1 MDPISDVF
9 TALEV
14 QSVTYGRFEF
24 GTPWGIRFPPG
35 HASFGMVLRGQCW
48 LQAEGSDALSLDGG
62 DCYVLP
68 RGVAYSLRD
77 DDASALVDLDA
88 FISTLQASHRYGG
101 DGRTTVMLTGCFT
114 LDSSFSKPVVDL
126 LPSTIH
132 IKADEPQSSSL
143 QSTIRLLAAE
153 MQHDAPGSQVVVNRL
168 TDVFFLQAIRFY
180 MSKHKDCASHWLRAV
195 SDPQIGRVL
204 TAMHG
209 DMARLWTV
217 EELAAEGGMSR
228 AGFAM
233 RFKQLVGETPVEYLT
248 RWRMYKAT
256 RLLRDR
262 GRKLLEV
269 ANSVGYD
276 SDAAFN
282 RAFKRMHGVSAGE
295 YRRTIVA
302 TNTMATPQHA
312 L

>member
-14 QSVTYGRFEF
+14 QSVFYGRSEF
-24 GTPWGIRFPPG
+24 GAPWGIRFPPG

-48 LQAEGSDALSLDGG
+48 LQVDGSSELALDSG

-77 DDASALVDLDA
+77 DATSALVDMEQ
-88 FISTLQASHRYGG
+88 IVKTLQATHRYGG
-101 DGRTTVMLTGCFT
+101 DGRATVMLTGCFT
-114 LDSSFSKPVVDL
+114 LDSSFSKPVIDL

-132 IKADEPQSSSL
+132 IKANEPKSSPL
-143 QSTIRLLAAE
+143 ESTVRLLAAE
-153 MQHDAPGSQVVVNRL
+153 MQQDAPGSQVIVNRL
-168 TDVFFLQAIRFY
+168 TDVFFLQAIRAY
-180 MSKHKDCASHWLRAV
+180 MSQHKGCSSHWLRAV
-195 SDPQIGRVL
+195 ADPQIGRVL

-217 EELAAEGGMSR
+217 EELAKEGGMSR

-233 RFKQLVGETPVEYLT
+233 RFKQLVGETPLEYLT

-256 RLLRDR
+256 RLLRDG

-282 RAFKRMHGVSAGE
+282 RAFKRTHGVSAGE
-295 YRRTIVA
+295 YRRSIAVA
-302 TNTMATPQHA
+302 GTT
-312 L
+312 

>member
-14 QSVTYGRFEF
+14 QSVFYGRYEF
-24 GTPWGIRFPPG
+24 GAPWGIRFPPG

-48 LQAEGSDALSLDGG
+48 LQVEGSGELAVDGG

-68 RGVAYSLRD
+68 RGVAYSLRN
-77 DDASALVDLDA
+77 DADSALVDIDQVIQTLD
-88 FISTLQASHRYGG
+88 TSHRYGG

-114 LDSSFSKPVVDL
+114 LDSSFSKPVIDL

-132 IKADEPQSSSL
+132 IKADEPQSAPL
-143 QSTIRLLAAE
+143 QNTIRLLATE
-153 MQHDAPGSQVVVNRL
+153 MQQDAPGSQVIVNRL
-168 TDVFFLQAIRFY
+168 TDVFFLQAIRLY
-180 MSKHKDCASHWLRAV
+180 MSRNTGCSSHWLRAV
-195 SDPQIGRVL
+195 GDPQVGRVL

-233 RFKQLVGETPVEYLT
+233 RFKQLVGETPLEYLT

-295 YRRTIVA
+295 YRRTIAA
-302 TNTMATPQHA
+302 TQ
-312 L
+312 

>member
-1 MDPISDVF
+1 M
-9 TALEV
+9 
-14 QSVTYGRFEF
+14 
-24 GTPWGIRFPPG
+24 
-35 HASFGMVLRGQCW
+35 
-48 LQAEGSDALSLDGG
+48 
-62 DCYVLP
+62 
-68 RGVAYSLRD
+68 
-77 DDASALVDLDA
+77 
-88 FISTLQASHRYGG
+88 
-101 DGRTTVMLTGCFT
+101 
-114 LDSSFSKPVVDL
+114 DL
-126 LPSTIH
+126 LPATIH
-132 IKADEPQSSSL
+132 IKGDEPQSSTL

-153 MQHDAPGSQVVVNRL
+153 IQNDAPGSQIIVNRL

-180 MSKHKDCASHWLRAV
+180 MSKHKDCASHWLRDV
-195 SDPQIGRVL
+195 GDPQIGRVL
-204 TAMHG
+204 KAMHG

-217 EELAAEGGMSR
+217 EELAVEGGMSR

-233 RFKQLVGETPVEYLT
+233 RFKQLVGETPLEYLT

-295 YRRTIVA
+295 YRRTIA
-302 TNTMATPQHA
+302 AN
-312 L
+312 

>member
-14 QSVTYGRFEF
+14 QSVIYGRSEF
-24 GTPWGIRFPPG
+24 GAPWGIRFPAG
-35 HASFGMVLRGQCW
+35 HASFGMVLRGHCW
-48 LQAEGSDALSLDGG
+48 LQVEGSGELSLDGG

-77 DDASALVDLDA
+77 EASSALADFDQVIKA
-88 FISTLQASHRYGG
+88 FQVSRHYGG

-132 IKADEPQSSSL
+132 IKADEPQSSTL
-143 QSTIRLLAAE
+143 QNTIRLLADE
-153 MQHDAPGSQVVVNRL
+153 MQHDAPGSQVIVNRL
-168 TDVFFLQAIRFY
+168 TDVFFLQAVRFY
-180 MSKHKDCASHWLRAV
+180 MSQQKDCASHWLRAV
-195 SDPQIGRVL
+195 GDPQIGRVL

-228 AGFAM
+228 AGFAL
-233 RFKQLVGETPVEYLT
+233 RFKQLVGETPLEYLT

-282 RAFKRMHGVSAGE
+282 RAFKRTHGVSAGE
-295 YRRTIVA
+295 YRRSIA
-302 TNTMATPQHA
+302 AS
-312 L
+312 

>member
-1 MDPISDVF
+1 MDPTFDVF

-14 QSVTYGRFEF
+14 QSVIYGRFEC
-24 GTPWGIRFPPG
+24 GAPWGIRFPPG
-35 HASFGMVLRGQCW
+35 HASFGMVLRGHCW
-48 LQAEGSDALSLDGG
+48 LQAEGSAALSLEGG

-77 DDASALVDLDA
+77 EATSALVDLDA

-101 DGRTTVMLTGCFT
+101 DGRTTVMLPGCFP
-114 LDSSFSKPVVDL
+114 LDSSFSKPVRDRC
-126 LPSTIH
+126 PASIH
-132 IKADEPQSSSL
+132 IKGSEPKSSTL

-153 MQHDAPGSQVVVNRL
+153 IQNDAPGSQIVVNRL
-168 TDVFFLQAIRFY
+168 TDVFFLQAIRSY
-180 MSKHKDCASHWLRAV
+180 MSQNKDCASHWLRAV
-195 SDPQIGRVL
+195 GDPQIGRAL

-209 DMARLWTV
+209 NMARLWTV
-217 EELAAEGGMSR
+217 EDLAAEGGMSR

-233 RFKQLVGETPVEYLT
+233 RFKQLVGETPLEYLT

-262 GRKLLEV
+262 GRHLPQV

-295 YRRTIVA
+295 YRRTIAA
-302 TNTMATPQHA
+302 TNITAPPQRA

>member
-14 QSVTYGRFEF
+14 QSVFYGRYEF
-24 GTPWGIRFPPG
+24 GAPWGIRFPAG
-35 HASFGMVLRGQCW
+35 HASFGMVLRGHCW
-48 LQAEGSDALSLDGG
+48 LQVEGSGELALDGG
-62 DCYVLP
+62 DCFVLP

-77 DDASALVDLDA
+77 EATSTLVD
-88 FISTLQASHRYGG
+88 IGQVTGTLQASHRYGG

-132 IKADEPQSSSL
+132 IKADEPQSSTL
-143 QSTIRLLAAE
+143 QNTIRLLADE
-153 MQHDAPGSQVVVNRL
+153 MQHDAPGSQVIVNRL

-195 SDPQIGRVL
+195 GDPQIGRVL

-209 DMARLWTV
+209 DMTRLWTV

-233 RFKQLVGETPVEYLT
+233 RFKQLVGETPLEYLT

-295 YRRTIVA
+295 YRRTIAA
-302 TNTMATPQHA
+302 T
-312 L
+312 

>member
-1 MDPISDVF
+1 
-9 TALEV
+9 
-14 QSVTYGRFEF
+14 
-24 GTPWGIRFPPG
+24 
-35 HASFGMVLRGQCW
+35 MVLRGHCW
-48 LQAEGSDALSLDGG
+48 LEAEGSAALSLDGG

-77 DDASALVDLDA
+77 EATSALVDLDT
-88 FISTLQASHRYGG
+88 FVRTLPASRRYGG

-114 LDSSFSKPVVDL
+114 LDSSFNKAVVDL

-132 IKADEPQSSSL
+132 IKADEPQSVQL
-143 QSTIRLLAAE
+143 QNTIRLLADE
-153 MQHDAPGSQVVVNRL
+153 MQHDAPGSQVIVNRL
-168 TDVFFLQAIRFY
+168 TDVFFLQAIRSY
-180 MSKHKDCASHWLRAV
+180 MSQHKDCASHWLRAV
-195 SDPQIGRVL
+195 GDPQIGRVL
-204 TAMHG
+204 TAIHG

-233 RFKQLVGETPVEYLT
+233 RFKQLVGETPLEYLT

-295 YRRTIVA
+295 YRRTIA
-302 TNTMATPQHA
+302 ASN
-312 L
+312 

>member
-14 QSVTYGRFEF
+14 QSVLYGRFEF
-24 GTPWGIRFPPG
+24 GAPWGFRLPPG

-48 LQAEGSDALSLDGG
+48 LQVEGSELALDSG
-62 DCYVLP
+62 DCFVLP
-68 RGVAYSLRD
+68 RGVAFSLRD
-77 DDASALVDLDA
+77 DAASAVVDMNEIIKA
-88 FISTLQASHRYGG
+88 IQASHRYGG

-132 IKADEPQSSSL
+132 IKGDEPQSSTL
-143 QSTIRLLAAE
+143 QNTIRLLAAE
-153 MQHDAPGSQVVVNRL
+153 MQQDAPGSQVVVNRL

-180 MSKHKDCASHWLRAV
+180 MSQHADCASHWLRAV
-195 SDPQIGRVL
+195 GDPQIGRVL

-233 RFKQLVGETPVEYLT
+233 RFKQLVGETPLEYLT

-302 TNTMATPQHA
+302 SNA
-312 L
+312 

>member
-14 QSVTYGRFEF
+14 QSVFYGRFEF
-24 GTPWGIRFPPG
+24 GAPWGFRMPAG

-62 DCYVLP
+62 DCFVLP
-68 RGVAYSLRD
+68 RGVAFSLRD
-77 DDASALVDLDA
+77 EATSALVDMDE
-88 FISTLQASHRYGG
+88 ISSELQTSHRYGG
-101 DGRTTVMLTGCFT
+101 EGRTTVMLTGCFT

-126 LPSTIH
+126 LPTTIH

-195 SDPQIGRVL
+195 GDPQIGRVL
-204 TAMHG
+204 TAIHG
-209 DMARLWTV
+209 DMARLWSV

-233 RFKQLVGETPVEYLT
+233 RFKQLVGETPLEYLT
-248 RWRMYKAT
+248 RWRMYRAT
-256 RLLRDR
+256 RLLRDP

-302 TNTMATPQHA
+302 TNTTATPQHA

>member
-14 QSVTYGRFEF
+14 QSVFYGRSEF
-24 GTPWGIRFPPG
+24 SAPWGIRFAPG
-35 HASFGMVLRGQCW
+35 HAAFGMVLRGQCW
-48 LQAEGSDALSLDGG
+48 LQVEGSSELAIDSG

-77 DDASALVDLDA
+77 DPASALVDMEQVVKT
-88 FISTLQASHRYGG
+88 FQTSHRYGG

-114 LDSSFSKPVVDL
+114 LDTSFSKPVVDL

-132 IKADEPQSSSL
+132 IKADEPQSTPL
-143 QSTIRLLAAE
+143 ENTVRLLAAE
-153 MQHDAPGSQVVVNRL
+153 MQQHAPGSQVIVNRL
-168 TDVFFLQAIRFY
+168 TDVFFLQAIRSY
-180 MSKHKDCASHWLRAV
+180 MSQHKGCSSHWLRAV
-195 SDPQIGRVL
+195 ADPQIGRVL

-209 DMARLWTV
+209 DMARSWSV

-233 RFKQLVGETPVEYLT
+233 RFKQLVGETPLEYLT

-256 RLLRDR
+256 RLLRDHN
-262 GRKLLEV
+262 RKLLEV

-295 YRRTIVA
+295 YRRA
-302 TNTMATPQHA
+302 TA
-312 L
+312 

>member
-1 MDPISDVF
+1 
-9 TALEV
+9 
-14 QSVTYGRFEF
+14 
-24 GTPWGIRFPPG
+24 
-35 HASFGMVLRGQCW
+35 
-48 LQAEGSDALSLDGG
+48 
-62 DCYVLP
+62 
-68 RGVAYSLRD
+68 
-77 DDASALVDLDA
+77 
-88 FISTLQASHRYGG
+88 
-101 DGRTTVMLTGCFT
+101 MLTGCFT

-126 LPSTIH
+126 LPATIH
-132 IKADEPQSSSL
+132 IKGDEPQSSTL
-143 QSTIRLLAAE
+143 QNTIRLLADE
-153 MQHDAPGSQVVVNRL
+153 MQHDAPGSQIIVNRL

-180 MSKHKDCASHWLRAV
+180 MSQNKDCAPHWLRAV
-195 SDPQIGRVL
+195 GDPQIGRVL

-217 EELAAEGGMSR
+217 EELAEEGGMSR

-233 RFKQLVGETPVEYLT
+233 RFKQLVGETPLEYLT
-248 RWRMYKAT
+248 RWRMHKAT

-262 GRKLLEV
+262 GRKLQEV

-302 TNTMATPQHA
+302 TSPQHA

>member
-14 QSVTYGRFEF
+14 HSVLYGRFEF
-24 GTPWGIRFPPG
+24 GAPWGLRFPAG
-35 HASFGMVLRGQCW
+35 HASFGMVLRGHCW
-48 LQAEGSDALSLDGG
+48 LEVEGSAELALAGG
-62 DCYVLP
+62 DCFVLP

-77 DDASALVDLDA
+77 DDDSALVDVSE
-88 FISTLQASHRYGG
+88 ISSALEASRRYGG
-101 DGRTTVMLTGCFT
+101 DGRSTVMLTGCFT
-114 LDSSFSKPVVDL
+114 FDSSFAKPVVDL

-132 IKADEPQSSSL
+132 VKADEPQSSAL

-153 MQHDAPGSQVVVNRL
+153 IQHDAPGSQIIVNRL

-180 MSKHKDCASHWLRAV
+180 MSKHQDCASHWLRAV
-195 SDPQIGRVL
+195 ADPQIGRVL
-204 TAMHG
+204 GAMHG

-228 AGFAM
+228 AAFAM
-233 RFKQLVGETPVEYLT
+233 RFKQLVGETPLEYLT

-256 RLLRDR
+256 RLLRDP

-282 RAFKRMHGVSAGE
+282 RAFKRTHGVSAGE
-295 YRRTIVA
+295 YRRGIA
-302 TNTMATPQHA
+302 AGGP
-312 L
+312 